1 MKNAEAGLESPVPPP
16 SVEKTVEVSQAKIG
30 YVIGRRGSRIQMIQ
44 SRTGCEV
51 DVIPPDGV
59 SREDIMK
66 ADQGEPFE
74 SGEKIEIP
82 PDAVRRV
89 LVRGIDQGEVDTCC
103 ALIEEVSSAE
113 AGHVELACCSFA
125 RIRCHAHFPLF
136 FLYCL

>member
-59 SREDIMK
+59 SREDIME
-66 ADQGEPFE
+66 ADQGGPSE
-74 SGEKIEIP
+74 SGKKIEIP

-89 LVRGIDQGEVDTCC
+89 LVRGIDQSEVDACC
-103 ALIEEVSSAE
+103 ALIEEVSFAE
-113 AGHVELACCSFA
+113 ARHVELARCSFA
-125 RIRCHAHFPLF
+125 RI
-136 FLYCL
+136 